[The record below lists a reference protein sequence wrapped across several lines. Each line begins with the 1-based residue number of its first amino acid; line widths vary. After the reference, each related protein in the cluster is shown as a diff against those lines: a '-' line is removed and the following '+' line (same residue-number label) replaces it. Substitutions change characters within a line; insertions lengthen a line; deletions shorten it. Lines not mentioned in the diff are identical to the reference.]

1 MKIINNDPDA
11 YPEKRNICLFDGTF
25 IKPRGDVFSF
35 GNKLIHKLT
44 GKGYN
49 IFYKGLFYS
58 FVDQKTPCHFFN
70 SINLGKNPWIVTDRK
85 SVV

>member
-1 MKIINNDPDA
+1 MKIINNDPEA
-11 YPEKRNICLFDGTF
+11 YPEKRNICLFDSTF
-25 IKPRGDVFSF
+25 IKPKGDVFSF

-58 FVDQKTPCHFFN
+58 VIDQKTPCHFFN
-70 SINLGKNPWIVTDRK
+70 SINVSSHL
-85 SVV
+85 SVLRSKFIQ